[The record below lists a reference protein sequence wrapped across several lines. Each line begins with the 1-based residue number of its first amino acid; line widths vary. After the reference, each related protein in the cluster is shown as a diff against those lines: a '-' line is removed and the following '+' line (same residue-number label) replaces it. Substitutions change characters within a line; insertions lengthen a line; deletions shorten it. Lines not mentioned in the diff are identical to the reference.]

1 MTFRGERLAKTT
13 LPSGTAWLHDKV
25 NESKAK
31 QVLYAKPSREFL
43 KSLHKI
49 AIWEGVE
56 SSTRIDGVSVEAERF
71 GILVLGDGRPRDRSE
86 EEIVGYKNALSW
98 IHENHGKAPIEPGT
112 LRRLHAMAQE
122 GIVGD
127 AGEWKKSRNEIVELD
142 PEGRLKI
149 RFQPLAPALVPSAVE
164 ELCLAYRRSL
174 VQSNSIPLVSV
185 ASLVFDFLC
194 IHPFRQANGRVSR
207 LLTLLA
213 LYHHGY
219 NVGRYI
225 GLERIVEQTKEAY
238 YEALQASSV
247 GWHDGSHDIMPWI
260 HYFISMIHTAYS
272 ELESVLNSEGR

>member
-1 MTFRGERLAKTT
+1 
-13 LPSGTAWLHDKV
+13 
-25 NESKAK
+25 
-31 QVLYAKPSREFL
+31 
-43 KSLHKI
+43 
-49 AIWEGVE
+49 
-56 SSTRIDGVSVEAERF
+56 
-71 GILVLGDGRPRDRSE
+71 
-86 EEIVGYKNALSW
+86 
-98 IHENHGKAPIEPGT
+98 
-112 LRRLHAMAQE
+112 
-122 GIVGD
+122 
-127 AGEWKKSRNEIVELD
+127 
-142 PEGRLKI
+142 
-149 RFQPLAPALVPSAVE
+149 
-164 ELCLAYRRSL
+164 
-174 VQSNSIPLVSV
+174 
-185 ASLVFDFLC
+185 VFDFLC